1 MPMMYCRV
9 EGKRTNYAAANLKCD
24 AKKPCLLLVR
34 QYVLLILLFPL
45 LSSFFS
51 AYVNGHIG
59 NERLRNMA
67 LERKSEFDSG
77 TYTEKRKLA
86 TEIVDEITKT
96 LSPPGRF
103 LKKASKELIA
113 SYSDQQEASKDE
125 ASEAVDNKEGN
136 NVTMTTEGVDEAGAD
151 NSADTAMKTE
161 STTTVGG
168 DDTAI
173 ATVGTTKDDDAPAGG
188 DEETTSVEPGKATA
202 TTDIDDNNNNNK
214 TSSSS
219 SSTTT
224 KIIKLIDDIWE
235 ELSYDK
241 AIHKACQVMRDIS
254 RPDRKYR
261 EERKNERISN
271 KRRKLS
277 GSGGD
282 VVTIFVPTEDSSG
295 IATTTEVGAP
305 VAAADAT
312 TTPAAVFA
320 SAAAKKEEEQQ
331 GGDEAQQVQATA
343 ATDGGDVVASAA
355 EGDQNDIKME
365 DADDIATPT
374 NSNAATSTTE
384 QEDDDET
391 KSKEATAVV
400 ENVVDNALLDNDTDP
415 AVAGDTGT
423 KEKIIYSI

>member
-1 MPMMYCRV
+1 MRCNKTCPF
-9 EGKRTNYAAANLKCD
+9 
-24 AKKPCLLLVR
+24 LVR
-34 QYVLLILLFPL
+34 QYVLPILSFPL

-59 NERLRNMA
+59 NERLRKMA

-136 NVTMTTEGVDEAGAD
+136 DVTMTTEGGDGAGAG

-161 STTTVGG
+161 STTTVGD

-173 ATVGTTKDDDAPAGG
+173 ATVGITKDDDAPAGV
-188 DEETTSVEPGKATA
+188 DEETTSVEPEKATA
-202 TTDIDDNNNNNK
+202 TTDIDGNNNNSNK
-214 TSSSS
+214 S

-282 VVTIFVPTEDSSG
+282 VVTIFVPTEDSSC

-343 ATDGGDVVASAA
+343 ATDGGDVVASLA

-423 KEKIIYSI
+423 KEKIVYSI

>member
-1 MPMMYCRV
+1 MRCNKTYLFL
-9 EGKRTNYAAANLKCD
+9 A
-24 AKKPCLLLVR
+24 R
-34 QYVLLILLFPL
+34 QYFLLILLFPL

-59 NERLRNMA
+59 NERLRKMA

-86 TEIVDEITKT
+86 TEIVDVITKT

-136 NVTMTTEGVDEAGAD
+136 DVTMTTESGDGAGAG

-161 STTTVGG
+161 STTTVGD

-173 ATVGTTKDDDAPAGG
+173 ATVGITKDDEAPAGG

-202 TTDIDDNNNNNK
+202 TTDIDGNNSNSNK
-214 TSSSS
+214 S

-305 VAAADAT
+305 VAADAATDAT

-423 KEKIIYSI
+423 KEKIVYSI

>member
-9 EGKRTNYAAANLKCD
+9 EGKRNELCCRKSLLRCNET
-24 AKKPCLLLVR
+24 CLFLVR
-34 QYVLLILLFPL
+34 QYVLLILSFPL
-45 LSSFFS
+45 LFSVFS

-86 TEIVDEITKT
+86 TEIVDVITKT

-125 ASEAVDNKEGN
+125 ASEAVDKKEGN
-136 NVTMTTEGVDEAGAD
+136 DVTMTTEGGDGAGD
-151 NSADTAMKTE
+151 SADTAMKTE
-161 STTTVGG
+161 STTTVGD

-202 TTDIDDNNNNNK
+202 TTDIDGNNNNNK
-214 TSSSS
+214 S

-423 KEKIIYSI
+423 KEKIVYSI

>member
-1 MPMMYCRV
+1 MRCNKACPF
-9 EGKRTNYAAANLKCD
+9 
-24 AKKPCLLLVR
+24 LVR
-34 QYVLLILLFPL
+34 QYVLPILSFPL
-45 LSSFFS
+45 FSSFFS

-59 NERLRNMA
+59 NERLRKMA

-86 TEIVDEITKT
+86 TEIVDDITKT

-113 SYSDQQEASKDE
+113 SYLDQQEASKDE
-125 ASEAVDNKEGN
+125 ASEAVDKKEGN
-136 NVTMTTEGVDEAGAD
+136 DVTMTTESGDGAGAG

-161 STTTVGG
+161 STTTVGD
-168 DDTAI
+168 DDTVI
-173 ATVGTTKDDDAPAGG
+173 ATVGITKVDDAPAGG
-188 DEETTSVEPGKATA
+188 DEETPSVEPGKATA
-202 TTDIDDNNNNNK
+202 TTDTDGNNNNNK
-214 TSSSS
+214 TSSS

-423 KEKIIYSI
+423 KEKIVYSI

>member
-1 MPMMYCRV
+1 M
-9 EGKRTNYAAANLKCD
+9 
-24 AKKPCLLLVR
+24 
-34 QYVLLILLFPL
+34 LIHLTKFCCSP
-45 LSSFFS
+45 SFFSFSSS

-59 NERLRNMA
+59 NERLRKMA

-86 TEIVDEITKT
+86 TEIVDVITKT

-113 SYSDQQEASKDE
+113 SYSDQQGASKDE

-136 NVTMTTEGVDEAGAD
+136 DVTMTTEGGDGSGAG
-151 NSADTAMKTE
+151 NIADTSMKTE
-161 STTTVGG
+161 STTTAG
-168 DDTAI
+168 DNTAT
-173 ATVGTTKDDDAPAGG
+173 ATVGTTKKDDAAAGG
-188 DEETTSVEPGKATA
+188 DEESILAEAGKVTATA
-202 TTDIDDNNNNNK
+202 TTDIDGGNNTNSK
-214 TSSSS
+214 SSSPA
-219 SSTTT
+219 T

-277 GSGGD
+277 GSSGD

-295 IATTTEVGAP
+295 TASTTEVGAP
-305 VAAADAT
+305 VAAATT

-331 GGDEAQQVQATA
+331 GSDEAQQGLQQVQATA
-343 ATDGGDVVASAA
+343 ATDGGDVV
-355 EGDQNDIKME
+355 DTQME
-365 DADDIATPT
+365 DADDTAIAT
-374 NSNAATSTTE
+374 NNNVATSTTE

-400 ENVVDNALLDNDTDP
+400 ENVVDNALLDNDAD
-415 AVAGDTGT
+415 AVGNTST
-423 KEKIIYSI
+423 IEV